1 MIETSKAFESIIERC
16 RLALRLKY
24 LPATVYQAEPL
35 FEAEIRLI
43 RKLGFENDLV
53 QTVEFGDQLRQQ
65 KIAFHLVGSGG
76 SSIVF
81 FLLGISEVDPV
92 PHHTYFQRFWLTSS
106 GEPPMVMF
114 VFMSPDQLDGTQIS
128 RPIGVSVHVMTGLEA
143 IPARLEQQI
152 ANVCIS
158 RMDHATITL
167 LQAGDSDGVY
177 QLRSDRARWLLEQV
191 RPTNI
196 KELAWVTAL
205 EQIGYSHP
213 DLVTEYLE
221 DHQARSA
228 FRQETG
234 RGLQREGVW
243 RRPILFQESIM
254 SLLRRHAELPWDQTY
269 RFVQSASKGRMTDQ
283 HELWKPVLEGLEQ
296 RHGANG
302 EVLLRSL
309 IAASRWAVCRAHHV
323 ANAIT
328 SYKAAYFRTHFREAF
343 ERTRQQMISVEQGM

>member
-24 LPATVYQAEPL
+24 LQATVFQAEPL

-43 RKLGFENDLV
+43 RKLGFEDTLI
-53 QTVEFGDQLRQQ
+53 QMVEFGDQLRLQ
-65 KIAFHLVGSGG
+65 KIAFHLIGSGG
-76 SSIVF
+76 SSIVL

-92 PHHTYFQRFWLTSS
+92 PHHTYFQRFWITNS

-114 VFMSPDQLDGTQIS
+114 VFMSLDQLDGTQIP

-177 QLRSDRARWLLEQV
+177 QLRSDRARWLLDQV

-302 EVLLRSL
+302 DVLFDRL

-323 ANAIT
+323 ANSIT
-328 SYKAAYFRTHFREAF
+328 SYKAAYFRTHYREDF
-343 ERTRQQMISVEQGM
+343 ERTRQQMMSLEQGV